1 MGEGNIMNGLQEH
14 LQRGEALINV
24 IERSRQETGD
34 PYLAATI
41 ECMLIDRVIR
51 DLESDAGSAGPR
63 RLVPV
68 RLRRPH

>member
-1 MGEGNIMNGLQEH
+1 MNGLQER
-14 LQRGEALINV
+14 LQRGEALMNI

-41 ECMLIDRVIR
+41 ECMLIERVIR
-51 DLESDAGSAGPR
+51 DLEADASRSAGPR
-63 RLVPV
+63 GLVPV